1 MGRGGRVGGSA
12 HSKVGITDILGIK
25 GTHGDLMHRGEVG
38 LDHIDTFHV
47 SLTINSILS
56 SRRVLDWC

>member
-47 SLTINSILS
+47 SLTINSILLS
-56 SRRVLDWC
+56 SRVLDS

>member
-1 MGRGGRVGGSA
+1 MGFGRRVGGSA

-47 SLTINSILS
+47 SLKMVFYQAGESWNG
-56 SRRVLDWC
+56 V